1 MISSLVSSILSGA
14 TSPAAAERATAR
26 HAPDNSPG
34 QAGED
39 ASRPA
44 AMTALAAA
52 PAAGRAPGPAVDHGG
67 PAERVDYFHAAK
79 HMLGKAM
86 AGFRRDLRDA
96 VAGLGFDDGIGGK
109 LTQAVMHEAR
119 SALLWGAGFSVKL
132 MTATVSQTAA
142 TGAVPGF
149 SVTARSIEITINH
162 ATGAVG
168 VEAGDVSIRSHAS
181 GAPGEAA
188 PHLLDIDDS
197 GDVASDRLMAAL
209 QALQNPEALL
219 ENEDD
224 RGVGE
229 AGDAPPTMQAE
240 TAALPHIDTPA
251 VLTRPGYSARIMV
264 TAMEQVRD
272 ERGDRLT
279 RLRLDAVI
287 PLSER
292 PREAAATASVQSA

>member
-1 MISSLVSSILSGA
+1 MISSLVSSILSGV
-14 TSPAAAERATAR
+14 TSPATAERAAAR
-26 HAPDNSPG
+26 QAPDHGPG

-44 AMTALAAA
+44 ATTSVAAA

-67 PAERVDYFHAAK
+67 PADRVDYFHAAK

-96 VAGLGFDDGIGGK
+96 VTGLGFDDGIGGK
-109 LTQAVMHEAR
+109 LTQAVMREAR
-119 SALLWGAGFSVKL
+119 SALLGGAGFSVKL
-132 MTATVSQTAA
+132 MTATVSQTVASGAA
-142 TGAVPGF
+142 PSF
-149 SVTARSIEITINH
+149 SVTARSIEITVNH

-168 VEAGDVSIRSHAS
+168 VEAGDVSIRSHSS

-188 PHLLDIDDS
+188 PHLLDIEDS
-197 GDVASDRLMAAL
+197 GDAAAARLMAAL
-209 QALQNPEALL
+209 QALRNPEALL
-219 ENEDD
+219 EDDD
-224 RGVGE
+224 RGAGE
-229 AGDAPPTMQAE
+229 AGDAAPAMQAE
-240 TAALPHIDTPA
+240 TAALPPIDTPA

-292 PREAAATASVQSA
+292 PREPGSTASVQSA